1 MSEPNEPAH
10 RQMEVPL
17 PGLARS
23 PLGLPTWRLSV
34 GGGGGGRSGRV
45 QDLGGQCKALTLLRP
60 FQIWQGIDIETKMH
74 VRFLNMETIALC
86 H

>member
-1 MSEPNEPAH
+1 MSEPDEPVQ
-10 RQMEVPL
+10 RQMELPL
-17 PGLARS
+17 PRLAPS
-23 PLGLPTWRLSV
+23 PLVPRLAHLLVAAEGGWGHGPGLGWSARGPLN
-34 GGGGGGRSGRV
+34 
-45 QDLGGQCKALTLLRP
+45 AARP